1 MRRMKYII
9 EIDTNE
15 KRIGIRRDG
24 VAGMEM
30 TPWELIRIACAYH
43 DGNWNN
49 VWQECEWALI

>member
-1 MRRMKYII
+1 MKYII